1 MPAVAGAETS
11 AEDAFLAR
19 LSIEVIPRLQ
29 REYLRA
35 TLKSQE
41 GSVIDLGRARRS
53 EFLKEV
59 MGLLSETGGTC
70 EPMNSCFNA

>member
-1 MPAVAGAETS
+1 MEAAETS
-11 AEDAFLAR
+11 ADDAFLAR

-41 GSVIDLGRARRS
+41 GSVIDLGRARALRVFEGS
-53 EFLKEV
+53 YGIAL
-59 MGLLSETGGTC
+59 GDRRHCET
-70 EPMNSCFNA
+70 MNSCFNA